1 MSSSNASLR
10 GLYVITDRSLMPGD
24 KMLPAV
30 SAAIHGGAR
39 LVQYR
44 DKLSNRPSRE
54 QQARGLLQICHDYE
68 VPLIINDD
76 VELAAVIG
84 ADGVHLGDEDMRL
97 DEARVRLGP
106 RMIIGVSCHDS
117 LEKAVSAVHAGA
129 DYVAFGS
136 FFSSPSK
143 PQAVR
148 APLSLLESACLTVN
162 VPICAIGGI
171 TPENGAALV
180 KAGAHMLAVISG
192 IFAQTDIAAEARRYA
207 RLFI

>member
-1 MSSSNASLR
+1 MSSSSASLR
-10 GLYVITDRSLMPGD
+10 GLYVITDDRLTPGE
-24 KMLPAV
+24 KLLPSV
-30 SAAIHGGAR
+30 SSAIYGGAR

-44 DKLSNRPSRE
+44 DKSSGRPSRE
-54 QQARGLLQICHDYE
+54 RQARGLLQLCHDHE

-84 ADGVHLGDEDMRL
+84 ADGVHLGEEDMAL

-106 RMIIGVSCHDS
+106 RAIIGVSCHDS
-117 LEKAVSAVHAGA
+117 LDLAIRAAHAGA

-136 FFSSPSK
+136 FFASPTK
-143 PQAVR
+143 PETVR
-148 APLSLLESACLTVN
+148 TPLSLLESARLTVN

-171 TPENGAALV
+171 TPENGAALI

-192 IFAQTDIAAEARRYA
+192 IFAQSDFAAAARRYA
-207 RLFI
+207 QLFT

>member
-1 MSSSNASLR
+1 MSPSIDNLR
-10 GLYVITDRSLMPGD
+10 GLYVITDDHLTPGD

-44 DKLSNRPSRE
+44 DKSLDWPGRAR
-54 QQARGLLQICHDYE
+54 QARDLLRLCHDHE

-76 VELAAVIG
+76 VELAVAIG
-84 ADGVHLGDEDMRL
+84 ADGVHLGDKDMVL
-97 DEARVRLGP
+97 NEARVRLGP
-106 RMIIGVSCHDS
+106 RAIIGVSCYDS
-117 LEKAVSAVHAGA
+117 LDLAVRAAHAGA

-136 FFSSPSK
+136 FFASPSK

-148 APLSLLESACLTVN
+148 ALPSLLESARTTLN

-171 TPENGAALV
+171 TPENGAALI

-192 IFAQTDIAAEARRYA
+192 IFAQQDFTTAARRYA
-207 RLFI
+207 QLFS

>member
-10 GLYVITDRSLMPGD
+10 GLYVITDSGLTPGD

-44 DKLSNRPSRE
+44 DKSSDRPSRE
-54 QQARGLLQICHDYE
+54 QQARGLLQLCHDHE

-84 ADGVHLGDEDMRL
+84 ADGIHLGDEDMRL

-117 LEKAVSAVHAGA
+117 LERAVSAVHAGA

-148 APLSLLESACLTVN
+148 APLSLLESARLTVN

-192 IFAQTDIAAEARRYA
+192 IFAQTDFASAARRYE
-207 RLFI
+207 RLFA

>member
-1 MSSSNASLR
+1 MSSSSTSLR
-10 GLYVITDRSLMPGD
+10 GLYVITDGSLTPGD

-44 DKLSNRPSRE
+44 DKASDRSARTY
-54 QQARGLLQICHDYE
+54 QARRLLQLCHDHE

-76 VELAAVIG
+76 VELAAALG
-84 ADGVHLGDEDMRL
+84 ADGVHLGEADMAL
-97 DEARVRLGP
+97 NEARVQLGP
-106 RMIIGVSCHDS
+106 RAIIGVSCYDS
-117 LEKAVSAVHAGA
+117 LERAVRAAHAGA

-136 FFSSPSK
+136 FYASPSK
-143 PQAVR
+143 PNAVR
-148 APLSLLESACLTVN
+148 APPSLLESARLTVN

-171 TPENGAALV
+171 TPETGAVLI

-192 IFAQTDIAAEARRYA
+192 IFAQADITAAARRYTQ
-207 RLFI
+207 LFT

>member
-1 MSSSNASLR
+1 MSSSNNNLH
-10 GLYVITDRSLMPGD
+10 GLYVITDSSLTPGD
-24 KMLPAV
+24 QMLPAV
-30 SAAIHGGAR
+30 SSAIHGGAC

-44 DKLSNRPSRE
+44 NKSSDRPSRE
-54 QQARGLLQICHDYE
+54 QQARGLLRLCQDHE

-76 VELAAVIG
+76 VELAAAIG
-84 ADGVHLGDEDMRL
+84 AGGVHLGEADMAL
-97 DEARVRLGP
+97 DEARMCLGP
-106 RMIIGVSCHDS
+106 RAIIGVSCHDS
-117 LEKAVSAVHAGA
+117 LEQALRAVRAGA

-136 FFSSPSK
+136 FFASPTK

-148 APLSLLESACLTVN
+148 APLSLLETAGHAVN

-192 IFAQTDIAAEARRYA
+192 IFAQRDIAAAARRYA
-207 RLFI
+207 QLFV